1 MEVDVQD
8 AREEDVVDVDV
19 EDVEEEG
26 GTGGTSFTTSLSQLY
41 GSRLLVQL
49 EKKIYLTT
57 QFSEAKQIDDFL
69 ENFKR
74 LNST

>member
-1 MEVDVQD
+1 MEVDVED
-8 AREEDVVDVDV
+8 AREEDVDV

-57 QFSEAKQIDDFL
+57 HFSEAKQIDDFL

>member
-1 MEVDVQD
+1 MEVDVED
-8 AREEDVVDVDV
+8 AREEDVDV

-49 EKKIYLTT
+49 EKNIYLTT

>member
-1 MEVDVQD
+1 MEVDVED
-8 AREEDVVDVDV
+8 AREEDVDV

-57 QFSEAKQIDDFL
+57 HFSEAKQIDDFFGKL
-69 ENFKR
+69 QTAEFHIA
-74 LNST
+74 

>member
-1 MEVDVQD
+1 MEVDVED
-8 AREEDVVDVDV
+8 AREEDVDV